1 MYLSTALSLPIET
14 VLRPAAGRLHRGG
27 VFVLWTRLA
36 TLAACGGFAAVWDL
50 RTRTIPDAAW
60 IGGLAAA
67 LLLAVAGGPGARWAA
82 LGGAG
87 IAALAFAPAL
97 MIRTGGQPVLPLA
110 DWCLAV
116 AFGALAGLA
125 TLAAVTLAAGLGLVL
140 GLALLVRGRHD
151 ARPPYAPVLALAF
164 VTATAFPLLAR

>member
-1 MYLSTALSLPIET
+1 M
-14 VLRPAAGRLHRGG
+14 
-27 VFVLWTRLA
+27 LWVRLA
-36 TLAACGGFAAVWDL
+36 MLVACGGFAAIWDL

-60 IGGLAAA
+60 IGGLVVA
-67 LLLAVAGGPGARWAA
+67 LLLAVAGGPAARWTA

-87 IAALAFAPAL
+87 IAALAFAPAVV
-97 MIRTGGQPVLPLA
+97 IRPGGQPVLPMA

-116 AFGALAGLA
+116 ALGALAGLA

-140 GLALLVRGRHD
+140 GLALLVRGRRD

-164 VTATAFPLLAR
+164 VAAATWPLLAR

>member
-1 MYLSTALSLPIET
+1 MLWE
-14 VLRPAAGRLHRGG
+14 RL
-27 VFVLWTRLA
+27 VA
-36 TLAACGGFAAVWDL
+36 LAACGGFAAVWDL

-60 IGGLAAA
+60 IGGLAIAV
-67 LLLAVAGGPGARWAA
+67 LLAVAGGPAARWAA

-87 IAALAFAPAL
+87 IAAVAFAPGL
-97 MIRTGGQPVLPLA
+97 VIRTGGQSVLPPA

-116 AFGALAGLA
+116 ALGALTGLA

-140 GLALLVRGRHD
+140 GLALLIRGRRD

-164 VTATAFPLLAR
+164 VAAAAWPLLAH

>member
-1 MYLSTALSLPIET
+1 MLWIRLVALA
-14 VLRPAAGRLHRGG
+14 V
-27 VFVLWTRLA
+27 
-36 TLAACGGFAAVWDL
+36 CGGFAAVWDL

-60 IGGLAAA
+60 IGGLAIAA
-67 LLLAVAGGPGARWAA
+67 LLAVAGGPAARWAA

-87 IAALAFAPAL
+87 IAAVAFAPGL
-97 MIRTGGQPVLPLA
+97 VIRTCGQSVLPPA

-116 AFGALAGLA
+116 ALGALTGLA

-140 GLALLVRGRHD
+140 GLALLIRGRRD

-164 VTATAFPLLAR
+164 VAAAAWPLLAH